1 MRDFR
6 DAKAMARTLR
16 AALAAKSHKVSVAES
31 LELIAKAFGVADWN
45 TLSAAIQTAEA
56 DKAAEPPRTPPDN
69 NAALDRLATA
79 IGWSDWEAL
88 MAALH
93 SVRADQPGRRT
104 PPDQP
109 ASLVPSAPP
118 ADPARRTGRSFS
130 KPLEV
135 TLHKAVGLANAR
147 KHGYT
152 TLEHLLLAL
161 TDDPEAT
168 PVMEAC
174 QVDVGALKARLT
186 SYVDEDL
193 KRLMEMGDRENAG
206 PTAGFHR
213 VIQRAV
219 IHVQSA
225 GRPEVT
231 SANVLVAMFSERESH
246 ACAFLENQG
255 MTRFDAVNFIAHGIR
270 NNGGRPKLS

>member
-16 AALAAKSHKVSVAES
+16 AALAAKSHKVSIAES
-31 LELIAKAFGVADWN
+31 LELVAKAFGVADWN
-45 TLSAAIQTAEA
+45 TLSAVIQTAEA
-56 DKAAEPPRTPPDN
+56 DKAAEPSRPLFDN
-69 NAALDRLATA
+69 NAHLDRLATA
-79 IGWSDWEAL
+79 VGWSDWDAL
-88 MAALH
+88 IAALR

-109 ASLVPSAPP
+109 ALPIPAPP
-118 ADPARRTGRSFS
+118 GDPARRAGRSFS

-174 QVDVGALKARLT
+174 QVDVGALKATLA
-186 SYVDEDL
+186 SYVDNDL
-193 KRLMEMGDRENAG
+193 QRLMEMGDRENAG

-219 IHVQSA
+219 IHVQA
-225 GRPEVT
+225 TDRPEVT

-255 MTRFDAVNFIAHGIR
+255 MTRFDAVNFIAHGMR
-270 NNGGRPKLS
+270 NNGGRPKLP